1 MEGPEG
7 ERKQVMKR
15 EIHIKVNGEP
25 RRVLVKNSDTLLDVL
40 RNEFDLTG
48 AKNGCNRGECGTCTV
63 LLDGRPIRSCIL
75 LAVMADGHD
84 VVTIEGLEGRS
95 GKLHPLQEAFI
106 SQGAIQCGF
115 CTPGMI
121 LTAKGLIDQDPRP
134 GEIEVRRAIS
144 GNLCRC
150 TGYVKIVDA
159 IMSASKQLQEE

>member
-1 MEGPEG
+1 
-7 ERKQVMKR
+7 MKR
-15 EIHIKVNGEP
+15 EINIKVNGEP
-25 RRVLVKNSDTLLDVL
+25 RRVLAQDSDTLLDVL

-75 LAVMADGHD
+75 LAVMAEGHD
-84 VVTIEGLEGRS
+84 VLTIEGMERQS
-95 GKLHPLQEAFI
+95 GELHPLQDAFLTH
-106 SQGAIQCGF
+106 GAIQCGF

-121 LTAKGLIDQDPRP
+121 LTAKGLLDENPSP
-134 GEIEVRRAIS
+134 SETEVRTAIS

-159 IMSASKQLQEE
+159 IMSVSK